1 MKKMSPKKQKGLIVA
16 GLLLLCVAI
25 VVGIFSFS
33 GKAKNISEVPIATQP
48 TDNAVHMDEIKD
60 TTTPIPIQRTVTEVS
75 PTIIE
80 SDTEFEAT
88 TKSNNIQLTEALE
101 KPEPPEKPE
110 TALSTEKPH
119 EKPKDKEL
127 TNPDKKP
134 QTTVKPVEPDKPK
147 GKTPQGGETN
157 DKGETY
163 VPGFGWVKDSGAN
176 VGEKSDSDG
185 DWNKQIGDMN

>member
-1 MKKMSPKKQKGLIVA
+1 MEKMTPKKQKGLIVA

-25 VVGIFSFS
+25 VVGIFSLI
-33 GKAKNISEVPIATQP
+33 GKDKNTSEVPIAMQP
-48 TDNAVHMDEIKD
+48 TDSAAYVDKIKD
-60 TTTPIPIQRTVTEVS
+60 ATTPIPIQRTVTEVS

-80 SDTEFEAT
+80 NYTEVEAT
-88 TKSNNIQLTEALE
+88 TTSNNIQLTEALE
-101 KPEPPEKPE
+101 KPEPPEKPK

-127 TNPDKKP
+127 ANPDKKP
-134 QTTVKPVEPDKPK
+134 QTTVKPVEPDKSK
-147 GKTPQGGETN
+147 DKTPQGGETN

>member
-1 MKKMSPKKQKGLIVA
+1 MKKMSPAKQKGLIVA

-25 VVGIFSFS
+25 GMAIFSII
-33 GKAKNISEVPIATQP
+33 GKDKIISEVPIATQP
-48 TDNAVHMDEIKD
+48 TDSAAYVDKSKD
-60 TTTPIPIQRTVTEVS
+60 AATPVPFQPTVTEVA
-75 PTIIE
+75 PAIIE
-80 SDTEFEAT
+80 SDTEVET
-88 TKSNNIQLTEALE
+88 TTTPNNIQLTEALE

-110 TALSTEKPH
+110 TALNTEKPH
-119 EKPKDKEL
+119 EKPKDIEL

-147 GKTPQGGETN
+147 DKTPQGGETN

>member
-1 MKKMSPKKQKGLIVA
+1 M
-16 GLLLLCVAI
+16 
-25 VVGIFSFS
+25 
-33 GKAKNISEVPIATQP
+33 T
-48 TDNAVHMDEIKD
+48 
-60 TTTPIPIQRTVTEVS
+60 
-75 PTIIE
+75 
-80 SDTEFEAT
+80 
-88 TKSNNIQLTEALE
+88 
-101 KPEPPEKPE
+101 
-110 TALSTEKPH
+110 TEKPH

-147 GKTPQGGETN
+147 DKTPQGGETN

-176 VGEKSDSDG
+176 IGEKSNSDG